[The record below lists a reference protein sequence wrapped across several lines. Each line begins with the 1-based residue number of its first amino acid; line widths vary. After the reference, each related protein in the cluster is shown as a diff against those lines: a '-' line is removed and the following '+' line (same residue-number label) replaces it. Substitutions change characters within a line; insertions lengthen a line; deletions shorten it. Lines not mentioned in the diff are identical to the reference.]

1 MQKIEKLKKLINI
14 NIYRTLYKYS
24 NGYRSKILL
33 ITTLSILQALL
44 NVLVAFITKLMIDF
58 AIDGDYRS
66 ALHYGIFFAL
76 LLIIDLSLYSFLS
89 HNNVKLE
96 NTMVNNLQLHLL
108 TRIYHKK
115 WASISQHN
123 TGDLLTRLYEDVRH
137 VVQTLTNIIPT
148 MIALFLQ
155 FIAAF
160 AMLAYFD
167 WMLAMLTFLITPFTV
182 LISMIIGRTLREIQY
197 KIQNA
202 DGIQRS
208 KINESLQ
215 NLILLKTFNYLNE
228 NISQISSLQNNRFA
242 LIKNKNLKS
251 IKANVILESGY
262 NVGFFFAL
270 TLGAYRLAQS
280 AITFGTF
287 TAFLQLVGE
296 IQGPIHEMTRSIPR
310 LISSLSSLERI
321 EEIYALPDESHQDNY
336 ITENSEKLLGL
347 QIQNLSFAYDP
358 SIPVLKNV
366 SLEIVSGKRI
376 GIIGPSGSGKTTL
389 IHLILSLI
397 EPNSGN
403 LFLAFDSGKKIP
415 ASSLTRH
422 YFTYVSQS
430 NPLFSGSLRENL
442 FLNEHISKE
451 QLQTALTAACCDEFI
466 DQLEQGIDSLI
477 HERGVGISQGQAQ
490 RINIARALVHNKPF
504 LILDEATSSLDRSTE
519 QELIKNIAHYYP
531 NTTLIAITHG
541 TELLKICDE
550 IYEIKDKKLVLTT
563 DYAY

>member
-1 MQKIEKLKKLINI
+1 MKIIEKLKRLLDI

-24 NGYRSKILL
+24 EGYRSGIIL

-44 NVLVAFITKLMIDF
+44 NVLVAYVTKLMIDF
-58 AIDGDYRS
+58 AIDGDYIS
-66 ALHYGIFFAL
+66 ALRSGIFFAL
-76 LLIIDLSLYSFLS
+76 LLIINLTLYSFLS
-89 HNNVKLE
+89 HNSVKLE
-96 NTMVNNLQLHLL
+96 NKMINNLQLHLL
-108 TRIYHKK
+108 TKVYNKK
-115 WASISQHN
+115 WAAISKLS

-137 VVQTLTNIIPT
+137 VVQSLTTIIPT

-167 WMLAMLTFLITPFTV
+167 WLLAVLTFLITPFTV
-182 LISMIIGRTLREIQY
+182 LISLIIGRKLREIQY

-215 NLILLKTFNYLNE
+215 NLILLKTFNYLNV
-228 NISQISSLQNNRFA
+228 NLSQISFLQNNRFS
-242 LIKNKNLKS
+242 LIKRKNLTS

-262 NVGFFFAL
+262 NIGFFFSL

-280 AITFGTF
+280 AISFGTF

-321 EEIYALPDESHQDNY
+321 EEIYALPDENLQEHYTIKKQD
-336 ITENSEKLLGL
+336 KLVGL
-347 QIQNLSFAYDP
+347 HIENLSFAYDSP
-358 SIPVLKNV
+358 AFILKNI
-366 SLEIVSGKRI
+366 SLKVDIGKRI
-376 GIIGPSGSGKTTL
+376 GIIGSSGSGKTTL

-397 EPNSGN
+397 EPNSGR
-403 LFLAFDSGKKIP
+403 LFLEFASGEKAPI
-415 ASSLTRH
+415 SSHTRQ

-430 NPLFSGSLRENL
+430 NPLFSGSLRDNL
-442 FLNEHISKE
+442 FLDDSISTSDLE
-451 QLQTALTAACCDEFI
+451 IALTAACCNEFI
-466 DQLEQGIDSLI
+466 NQLDQGIDSII
-477 HERGVGISQGQAQ
+477 HERGVGLSQGQAQ

-504 LILDEATSSLDRSTE
+504 LILDEATSSLDHVTE
-519 QELIKNIAHYYP
+519 QQLIKNITYYYP
-531 NTTLIAITHG
+531 HITLIAITHG
-541 TELLKICDE
+541 TELLTICDS
-550 IYEIKDKKLVLTT
+550 IYKIEDQQLFLKENG
-563 DYAY
+563 

>member
-1 MQKIEKLKKLINI
+1 MQTLEKLKKLIDI
-14 NIYRTLYKYS
+14 NIYRILYQYT
-24 NGYRSKILL
+24 NGYRSKIML
-33 ITTLSILQALL
+33 ITSLSILQALL
-44 NVLVAFITKLMIDF
+44 NVLIAFITKMMIDY
-58 AIDGDYRS
+58 AIDGNYIAALRS
-66 ALHYGIFFAL
+66 GIFFAL
-76 LLIIDLSLYSFLS
+76 LLIIDLSLYSLLS
-89 HNNVKLE
+89 HNSVKLE
-96 NTMVNNLQLHLL
+96 NTMINDLQLKVL
-108 TRIYHKK
+108 TKIYHKK
-115 WASISQHN
+115 WATISQYN

-137 VVQTLTNIIPT
+137 VIQSITTIIPT

-155 FIAAF
+155 FVAAF

-167 WMLAMLTFLITPFTV
+167 WLLAMLTFLITPFTV
-182 LISMIIGRTLREIQY
+182 LISLIIGRKLRDIQY

-215 NLILLKTFNYLNE
+215 NLILLKTFNFLHE
-228 NISQISSLQNNRFA
+228 NLFQISTLQNNRFK
-242 LIKNKNLKS
+242 LIKHKNMTS

-280 AITFGTF
+280 AISFGTF

-321 EEIYALPDESHQDNY
+321 EEIIALPDETSQNHYTIN
-336 ITENSEKLLGL
+336 ENETINGL
-347 QIQNLSFAYDP
+347 HIHNLSFAYDENTRVLDKVNL
-358 SIPVLKNV
+358 SI
-366 SLEIVSGKRI
+366 ISGHRI

-397 EPNSGN
+397 EPSDGS
-403 LFLAFDSGKKIP
+403 LFISFDSGKKLP
-415 ASSLTRH
+415 LTFASRNFFS
-422 YFTYVSQS
+422 YVSQA

-442 FLNEHISKE
+442 FLNETITPD
-451 QLQTALTAACCDEFI
+451 QIQTALTAACCDEFI
-466 DQLEQGIDSLI
+466 RQLDNGIDSII

-504 LILDEATSSLDRSTE
+504 LILDEATSSLDRETE
-519 QELIKNIAHYYP
+519 RQLIRNITHYYP

-541 TELLKICDE
+541 TQLLTICDE
-550 IYEIKDKKLVLTT
+550 IYEIKEKQLVPAK
-563 DYAY
+563 AYE

>member
-1 MQKIEKLKKLINI
+1 MQTLEKLKKLIDI
-14 NIYRTLYKYS
+14 NIYRILYQYT
-24 NGYRSKILL
+24 NGYRSKIML
-33 ITTLSILQALL
+33 ITSLSILQALL
-44 NVLVAFITKLMIDF
+44 NVLIAFITKMMIDY
-58 AIDGDYRS
+58 AIDGNYIAALRS
-66 ALHYGIFFAL
+66 GIFFAL
-76 LLIIDLSLYSFLS
+76 LLIIDLSLYSLLS
-89 HNNVKLE
+89 HNSVKLE
-96 NTMVNNLQLHLL
+96 NTMINDLQLKVL
-108 TRIYHKK
+108 TKIYHKK
-115 WASISQHN
+115 WATISQYN

-137 VVQTLTNIIPT
+137 VIQSITTIIPT
-148 MIALFLQ
+148 MIALLLQ

-167 WMLAMLTFLITPFTV
+167 WLLAMLTFLITPFTV
-182 LISMIIGRTLREIQY
+182 LISLIIGRKLRDIQY

-215 NLILLKTFNYLNE
+215 NLILLKTFNFLHE
-228 NISQISSLQNNRFA
+228 NLFQISTLQNNRFK
-242 LIKNKNLKS
+242 LIKHKNITS

-280 AITFGTF
+280 AISFGTF

-321 EEIYALPDESHQDNY
+321 EEIIALPDETSQNHYTIN
-336 ITENSEKLLGL
+336 ENETINGL
-347 QIQNLSFAYDP
+347 HIHNLSFAYDENTRVLDKVDL
-358 SIPVLKNV
+358 SIT
-366 SLEIVSGKRI
+366 SGRRI

-389 IHLILSLI
+389 IHLVLSLI
-397 EPNSGN
+397 EPSEGS
-403 LFLAFDSGKKIP
+403 LFISFDSGKKLP
-415 ASSLTRH
+415 LTFASRN
-422 YFTYVSQS
+422 YFSYVSQS

-442 FLNEHISKE
+442 FLNETITPD
-451 QLQTALTAACCDEFI
+451 QIQTALTAACCDEFI
-466 DQLEQGIDSLI
+466 RQLDNGIDSFI

-504 LILDEATSSLDRSTE
+504 LILDEATSSLDRETE
-519 QELIKNIAHYYP
+519 RQLIRNITHYYP

-541 TELLKICDE
+541 TQLLTICDE
-550 IYEIKDKKLVLTT
+550 IYEIKEKQLVPAK
-563 DYAY
+563 AYE

>member
-1 MQKIEKLKKLINI
+1 MQTLEKLKKLIDI
-14 NIYRTLYKYS
+14 NIYRILYQYT
-24 NGYRSKILL
+24 NGYRSKIML
-33 ITTLSILQALL
+33 ITSLSILQALL
-44 NVLVAFITKLMIDF
+44 NVLIAFITKMMIDY
-58 AIDGDYRS
+58 AIDGNYIAALRS
-66 ALHYGIFFAL
+66 GIFFAL
-76 LLIIDLSLYSFLS
+76 LLIIDLSLYSLLS
-89 HNNVKLE
+89 HNSVKLE
-96 NTMVNNLQLHLL
+96 NTMINDLQLKVL
-108 TRIYHKK
+108 TKIYHKK
-115 WASISQHN
+115 WATISQYN

-137 VVQTLTNIIPT
+137 VIQSITTIIPT

-155 FIAAF
+155 FVAAF

-167 WMLAMLTFLITPFTV
+167 WLLAMLTFLITPFTV
-182 LISMIIGRTLREIQY
+182 LISLIIGRKLRDIQY

-215 NLILLKTFNYLNE
+215 NLILLKTFNFLHE
-228 NISQISSLQNNRFA
+228 NLFQISTLQNNRFK
-242 LIKNKNLKS
+242 LIKHKNMTS

-280 AITFGTF
+280 AISFGTF

-321 EEIYALPDESHQDNY
+321 EEIIALPDETSQNHYTIN
-336 ITENSEKLLGL
+336 ENETINGL
-347 QIQNLSFAYDP
+347 HIHNLSFAYDENTRVLDKVNL
-358 SIPVLKNV
+358 SII
-366 SLEIVSGKRI
+366 SEHRI

-397 EPNSGN
+397 EPSDGS
-403 LFLAFDSGKKIP
+403 LFISFDSGKKLP
-415 ASSLTRH
+415 LTFASRNFFS
-422 YFTYVSQS
+422 YVSQA

-442 FLNEHISKE
+442 FLNETITPD
-451 QLQTALTAACCDEFI
+451 QIQTALTAACCDEFI
-466 DQLEQGIDSLI
+466 RQLDNGIDSII

-504 LILDEATSSLDRSTE
+504 LILDEATSSLDRETE
-519 QELIKNIAHYYP
+519 RQLIRNITHYYP

-541 TELLKICDE
+541 TQLLTICDE
-550 IYEIKDKKLVLTT
+550 IYEIKEKQLVPAK
-563 DYAY
+563 AYE